1 MDDKG
6 ILPKLRG
13 PNPPAEPEF
22 KRVIFCSG
30 KVFFDLH
37 ARREELKRDDI
48 ALVRIEQ
55 VHRFCISLWYTD
67 DLFPCQLAPFPFD
80 LVCRELRRYPNAEIL
95 WCQEE
100 PANMGAYRHFEPRMF
115 ACLRNEGREVT
126 PPLKYAGR
134 RVASSPATGFKK
146 VHVQQ
151 QTELVDKALD
161 LDF

>member
-13 PNPPAEPEF
+13 PNPPVEPEF

-55 VHRFCISLWYTD
+55 VNSAF
-67 DLFPCQLAPFPFD
+67 
-80 LVCRELRRYPNAEIL
+80 
-95 WCQEE
+95 
-100 PANMGAYRHFEPRMF
+100 
-115 ACLRNEGREVT
+115 
-126 PPLKYAGR
+126 
-134 RVASSPATGFKK
+134 ASSYRILTFFPLGSWLRFPSI
-146 VHVQQ
+146 
-151 QTELVDKALD
+151 
-161 LDF
+161 